1 MALSPDKI
9 YHLQMKSDKYIL
21 VHADGGK
28 CHGTP
33 LDKNGKCPECGIYPD
48 MQSIEFWTQEKIDI
62 ERKWRQ

>member
-1 MALSPDKI
+1 
-9 YHLQMKSDKYIL
+9 MKSDKYIL